1 MRRAIVLA
9 LAFVFGTVAMA
20 RADPRFTRLEA
31 SHNRY
36 FGGSL
41 LLGVTEAGLKPGTRV
56 RLVVSAAEQFKWHCW
71 DAELGEPTAEAKY
84 STSDHLVIDFLE
96 HANDRGQYRAEF
108 DVGPIF
114 SLGIFLDRCMGDPYP
129 VLLQTC
135 YDAITVLDIHREI
148 GTTYPYRV
156 CGKVLGT

>member
-9 LAFVFGTVAMA
+9 LAFVLGTAAMA

-36 FGGSL
+36 FGSL
-41 LLGVTEAGLKPGTRV
+41 LLGITEKGLKPGTKV
-56 RLVVSAAEQFKWHCW
+56 RIVVSAAEQFKWQCW
-71 DAELGEPTAEAKY
+71 DPDLGEPTAEAKY

-96 HANDRGQYRAEF
+96 HANDRGQYRADF

-114 SLGIFLDRCMGDPYP
+114 SLGIFLDRCEGDPYP
-129 VLLQTC
+129 ILLQTC

>member
-9 LAFVFGTVAMA
+9 LAFVLGTAAMA

-36 FGGSL
+36 FGSL
-41 LLGVTEAGLKPGTRV
+41 LLGITEKGLRPGTKV
-56 RLVVSAAEQFKWHCW
+56 RLVVSAAEQFKWQCW
-71 DAELGEPTAEAKY
+71 DPDLGESTAEAKY
-84 STSDHLVIDFLE
+84 STADHLVIEFLE
-96 HANDRGQYRAEF
+96 HANDRGQYRADF
-108 DVGPIF
+108 DVGPTF
-114 SLGIFLDRCMGDPYP
+114 SLGIFLDRCEGEPYP
-129 VLLQTC
+129 ILLQTC
-135 YDAITVLDIHREI
+135 YDAITVLDIHRDI